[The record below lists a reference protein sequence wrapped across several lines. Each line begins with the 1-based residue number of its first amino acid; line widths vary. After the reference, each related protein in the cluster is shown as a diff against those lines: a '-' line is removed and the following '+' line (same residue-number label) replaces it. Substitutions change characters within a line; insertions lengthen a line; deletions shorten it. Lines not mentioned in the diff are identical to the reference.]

1 MPRRIRNLL
10 EDWLFA
16 PAAGGGPLR
25 VARRTLRYP
34 YALLRDLVGGQ
45 LNLHA
50 MGLVYQTLLAL
61 VPLVAFSFAI
71 LQVFGA
77 HRELQPLIFEF
88 FRPMGD
94 EAGALT
100 QRVMQF
106 ADKVHGSLVGSVGLA
121 LLIWTLVGTL
131 KKVEDSLN
139 YVWHVEM
146 PRSFTRRIAE
156 YLGLLIVGPLLV
168 GAVFGMS
175 HLALASRSAKFLTQL
190 PVAGVLVRSALA
202 LVPYLVITGLFTVVY
217 AFIPNTR
224 VRLRAALVG
233 GLTAGILWALT
244 GRAFTALVATSAQ
257 LTIVYAGFAIFIA
270 ALVWTYLGWLILLL
284 GAQLSFYVQNP
295 SYLRLGLQELR
306 MSGEESERLA
316 LALMYLVA
324 EAHENG
330 AARPNVHALA
340 ARLGLPGVAVSR
352 ATDAL
357 EAAGLLATTEDEH
370 LLPGRGLDTIRV
382 AEILAVARRHVSGL
396 PHAASTAPAP
406 VEALCRDL
414 EAAWRGVCGE
424 RTLRAMLDEGGGGD
438 GAGARAGVPPRA

>member
-1 MPRRIRNLL
+1 VVRRIRNYL

-16 PAAGGGPLR
+16 PTASDTLLAGT
-25 VARRTLRYP
+25 RRGLRYP
-34 YALLRDLVGGQ
+34 YALLRDLLGGQ

-50 MGLVYQTLLAL
+50 MSLVYQTLLAL
-61 VPLVAFSFAI
+61 VPLIAFSFAV

-88 FRPMGD
+88 FRPMGE
-94 EAGALT
+94 EAGVLT

-106 ADKVHGSLVGSVGLA
+106 ADRLHASLVGSVGLA
-121 LLIWTLVGTL
+121 LLIWTLIATL

-139 YVWHVEM
+139 FVWHVEM
-146 PRSFTRRIAE
+146 PRSFARRIAE

-175 HLALASRSAKFLTQL
+175 HLALASRSAKLLTQL
-190 PVAGVLVRSALA
+190 PVAGALLRAVLA
-202 LVPYLVITGLFTVVY
+202 LVPYAVISGLFTVVY

-233 GLTAGILWALT
+233 GLTAGIFWALI
-244 GRAFTALVATSAQ
+244 GHLFTTLLASSAQ

-295 SYLRLGLQELR
+295 SYLRLGLKELR
-306 MSGEESERLA
+306 ISGEESERLA

-324 EAHENG
+324 VSHESG
-330 AARPNVHALA
+330 APRLSIDALA
-340 ARLGLPGVAVSR
+340 TRLGLPGIAVSR
-352 ATDAL
+352 AADAL

-370 LLPGRGLDTIRV
+370 LLPGRGLDAIRITD
-382 AEILAVARRHVSGL
+382 ILTVARRHVSGM
-396 PHAASTAPAP
+396 PHAASMTPPP
-406 VEALCRDL
+406 VEALCRAID
-414 EAAWRGVCGE
+414 AAWRAVCDGK
-424 RTLRAMLDEGGGGD
+424 TLRQLLQEE
-438 GAGARAGVPPRA
+438 AGAPPRSAGGRT